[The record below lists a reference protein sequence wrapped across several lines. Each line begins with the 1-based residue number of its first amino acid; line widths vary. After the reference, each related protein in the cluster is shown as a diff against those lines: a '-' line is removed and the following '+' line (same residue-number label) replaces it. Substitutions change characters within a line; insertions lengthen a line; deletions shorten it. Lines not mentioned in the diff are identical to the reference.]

1 MGMSAESYSSGGNA
15 NSADADILF
24 IADSLFRE
32 GRDVEVC
39 LSLLKSALPESS
51 DKRKSSEVLWRM
63 SRCCLLLGEKET
75 SKNLKRSR
83 FGDGISY
90 AEQAIKADKSNHNAY
105 MWRSANVGRNCQL
118 DNIMTQASKVP
129 LMLADFSMI
138 LDTLK
143 RTDCSEAWQGL
154 SEIYFHHPFKSDDSA
169 ANFARKALMT
179 IPEGELRLSTYL
191 FFATLLEKRG
201 KDASQRSSD
210 ISRNAKKQNQ
220 ISETEKCAVLDGAL
234 GVEFVPKWATKALGK
249 MSDSEE
255 ALMAVEY
262 ALKLYASKSH
272 HTVIDNEDYTHLIEF
287 KRKYSGN

>member
-1 MGMSAESYSSGGNA
+1 MCGLPHLSTGTSDTVDITAVLSAT
-15 NSADADILF
+15 
-24 IADSLFRE
+24 DSLFRE
-32 GRDVEVC
+32 GGNGEAC
-39 LSLLKSALPESS
+39 LSMLKSALNGSP

-75 SKNLKRSR
+75 SKERKRFR
-83 FGDGISY
+83 FGEGISY
-90 AEQAIKADKSNHNAY
+90 AEQAIKADKSNHNGY

-129 LMLADFSMI
+129 VMLADFSMI

-169 ANFARKALMT
+169 LNFARKAVMT
-179 IPEGELRLSTYL
+179 IPRGELRLSTYL
-191 FFATLLEKRG
+191 YFATLLDKRG
-201 KDASQRSSD
+201 KDASQRVSD

-220 ISETEKCAVLDGAL
+220 SSETEKCAVLDGAL
-234 GVEFVPKWATKALGK
+234 GAEYVPKWSVKPIGK
-249 MSDSEE
+249 MSDVEE
-255 ALMAVEY
+255 AIMVVEY
-262 ALKLYASKSH
+262 ALKLYASESH

-287 KRKYSGN
+287 KRKNSVK